1 VPKLGMGPVRREQ
14 ICRAAA
20 SVIAKDG
27 LDRTTLREVA
37 KVAGVSTGSV
47 AHYFLNKEALL
58 LETVAFVSERYEQFV
73 RRTLADVPSQDRL
86 TAFISTVISM
96 DAESL
101 EAWKV
106 WLAAWSES
114 TRSNEVRK
122 VVQFRRHLYHD
133 LIREVLADTTG
144 DPPMEGAELK
154 RLVEEFDA
162 LLDGWALHI
171 LTGDEEADIEGVTAH
186 LSHFVLSRLDRV

>member
-58 LETVAFVSERYEQFV
+58 LETVAFVSERYEQFI
-73 RRTLADVPSQDRL
+73 RRALADVPSPDRL

-96 DAESL
+96 DSESL
-101 EAWKV
+101 ETWKV

-144 DPPMEGAELK
+144 DSPMEETELK

-171 LTGDEEADIEGVTAH
+171 LTGDEEADIEGATAH
-186 LSHFVLSRLDRV
+186 LSRFVLSRLDRV